1 MQNYTFDPTTLKQ
14 ADSAPFER
22 KLLNH
27 HQIRRQGLQIRLYA

>member
-1 MQNYTFDPTTLKQ
+1 MQNCTFDLTTLEQ
-14 ADSAPFER
+14 ADSAPFEP